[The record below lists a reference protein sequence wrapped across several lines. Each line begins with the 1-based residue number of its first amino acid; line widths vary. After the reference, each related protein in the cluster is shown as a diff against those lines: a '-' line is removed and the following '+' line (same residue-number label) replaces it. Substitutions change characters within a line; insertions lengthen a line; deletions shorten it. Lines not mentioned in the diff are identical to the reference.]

1 MAPAASFASPQER
14 FMFVQSPTRWSRVMV
29 LVVLA
34 AYAVLVR
41 AETPPL
47 TLERA
52 EQLAIAGAPGLAQSR
67 YRVEAAALRVV
78 ADAQLPDP
86 QLIVGAIN
94 VPTDTYKLNQED
106 MTMTMVGLRQTFP
119 PGDTRTLRARRA
131 GHELTREEARL
142 ELDRRNLIREVRRT
156 WLELYYLDAALRQV
170 DTLRPLL
177 ERQRQAAEGRYRAAQ
192 ETQQVVLQA
201 RQALARLTAQ
211 QQELRGQRRRSAAML
226 ARWIGADAEALLPQA
241 LPALPALPQHFE
253 VEQHPDW
260 LASRA
265 DYEAARTD
273 IDIVRQERRP
283 GMMLDLTYGFR
294 RPMPDGSERP
304 DMVTAMLTLDLP
316 VFRAH
321 RQDRRLAEK
330 QAMESGAR
338 YEIEDKRRDL
348 EAQYTGLLA
357 EHESLVER
365 VRLFSEQIVP
375 NARREAG
382 VTVSGNARD
391 QTMLR
396 EAHIKALDA
405 ELELARLR
413 MELARSQAD
422 LLYLTGEPQP

>member
-1 MAPAASFASPQER
+1 
-14 FMFVQSPTRWSRVMV
+14 MFLQSLTRWSRAMV
-29 LVVLA
+29 LVALCG
-34 AYAVLVR
+34 YAVLVR

-52 EQLAIAGAPGLAQSR
+52 EQLAIAEAPVLAQSR
-67 YRVEAAALRVV
+67 YRIEAATQRVLS
-78 ADAQLPDP
+78 DGQLPDP
-86 QLIVGAIN
+86 QLVVGAIN

-106 MTMTMVGLRQTFP
+106 MTMTMIGLRQAFP
-119 PGDTRTLRARRA
+119 PGDTRTLRTRRA

-142 ELDRRNLIREVRRT
+142 ELERRNLIRDVRRT

-192 ETQQVVLQA
+192 ESQQAVLQA
-201 RQALARLTAQ
+201 RQAPTRLSVR
-211 QQELRGQRRRSAAML
+211 QQELRAQRRRGAAML
-226 ARWIGADAEALLPQA
+226 ARWIGADAAAPLPES
-241 LPALPALPQHFE
+241 LPALPALPERFE
-253 VEQHPDW
+253 VERHPDW

-265 DYEAARTD
+265 EYEAARTD
-273 IDIVRQERRP
+273 IDIVRQERKP
-283 GMMLDLTYGFR
+283 GVMLDLSYGFR
-294 RPMPDGSERP
+294 RPMPDGTERP
-304 DMVTAMLTLDLP
+304 DMVTAMVTVDLP
-316 VFRAH
+316 VFRAR

-338 YEIEDKRRDL
+338 YEVEDKRRDL
-348 EAQYTGLLA
+348 QAQYAGLLA
-357 EHESLVER
+357 EHESLQER

-375 NARREAG
+375 DARREAS
-382 VTVSGNARD
+382 VTVSGFASD

-405 ELELARLR
+405 ELELTRLR